1 MKKIQTIMQFM
12 RFIKLN
18 GLNRHAGLMVLLF
31 TLHSSLFTSNV
42 YAQEGRIVIG
52 GYVYGGGNQGNV
64 DGNTTVV
71 VKAGDIQKVF
81 GGARMADVGGR
92 TFVNIY
98 GEKATGDIFIFEVYG
113 GNDIAGTIGASGEET
128 TVPLRTYYTAEEAAA
143 YNTANSLTESDP
155 GFKNA
160 GDVKDDC
167 GLTEVL
173 TGSETKETHP
183 LKNAIDNSWKTF
195 VRSSRSAK
203 NDGTEKNAIFIG
215 KMFGGGNG
223 DFDYEQSE
231 PDGEG
236 NVTHRIYNRGDRSAY
251 IAQKI
256 TPEGEVGFQLPEVSK
271 TYLEIM
277 GGNIAHLYGGG
288 NNATITENTTIS
300 INNQSDDAETQAEAY
315 ARDTEGT
322 PYKMTP
328 QDVIAYLLGKVNLST
343 FQGNYSDWHFNF
355 ARVFGGNNKA
365 DMAIQPTW
373 NLQAGKI
380 RDLYSGG
387 NQGRMTY
394 ENGLFL
400 NIKPEETNPKPLV
413 IGNVYGGCRMAD
425 VRPLKPD
432 GTDADYV
439 DNITGYYF
447 PRNLAARTLV
457 QGGDIGNVYGG
468 NDIRGKVYFGN
479 AVGVTTSI
487 RGDIY
492 GGGNGAYAY
501 TDNPFFKDDPVYGDF
516 YYSLEGYNS
525 SVDAL
530 NGTRPDAEQVSI
542 MVRGTE
548 EKPTVIGGSIYCG
561 GNCATLE
568 TEPSHVGFKDYPMV
582 ELKIGSHVVADNVFL
597 GNNGTGMV
605 KEDVLKLY
613 HNDIEIEG
621 GEDQYFSTMDL
632 TDAGTFNTY
641 MEGAA
646 MDIIPK
652 LVFEDATKGDR
663 TTYEPYTSHIG
674 SFFCG
679 GNVGSMTYEGKN
691 SMMFDAPIV
700 VYNKVVGGCN
710 NASVK
715 ESAYNAFYDGGILG
729 TKAEQAEDGFKDE
742 SGKIKDRLEITLN
755 GVRIE
760 PKRLNSTY
768 TKVTPGTTLTAGKTY
783 YATDLSSSAFV
794 ADGTEVAGDA
804 TNTYYELTTIGKNLV
819 WNTVKWDNNEDDY
832 VKFTPTGTVDK
843 DARLLEGNIFGGCY
857 KSGHVN
863 GNVAININQDII
875 KKNDI
880 FQTGSGN
887 SNVDFHSQRD
897 DVETIAMTVFGAGYG
912 EQSEIWGSTTVNLNK
927 GYAFQVFG
935 GGERGVVGKGTIKSR
950 IVKDNAG
957 NDVEEFYRD
966 YKFDPAYSATINLQG
981 SKTIYSSEGTD
992 PDIPESEYLYAGGK
1006 EGNICGNTYVNLG
1019 NGRIYDAFGGCSAAD
1034 VLGHTEVYIGRQP
1047 NGTGGY
1053 KDGFPWIRDVV
1064 YGGNDFSGT
1073 IWGKYE
1079 EGYDF
1084 TGRLRSNDLLTKIHN
1099 PSSKPIPDVLQSS
1112 SYIEYYQGR
1121 VDTIFGG
1128 GYGYYNYTDVETY
1141 GEGNSAPY
1149 QESAFVNIRPN
1160 TNENNHVT
1168 CIFGGGTGFPGDRN
1182 GDKSQDRS
1190 YMLIDIPES
1199 AKELKTTEVF
1209 GAGSFNGIGMH
1220 VEKEVASTAATADQ
1234 ATAVID
1240 LINGSI
1246 ANAYG
1251 GSYHEGVTRRTM
1263 INVPAASTINIGN
1276 IFGGAYGTEILPP
1289 CDVYESYVNYRN
1301 TSENAR
1307 VTGAIYGGNNNER
1320 RTLYAHVNIS
1330 SPVWSDKSKGYLAKV
1345 YGAGYNIDT
1354 WSEYTEVNLE
1364 SGAKVYEV
1372 YGGGNMGHVLNAE
1385 SVQKYMERYKDGPS
1399 PQISTQDPFWKA
1411 LNDANTLWET
1421 DGEGNQVLNSDYAD
1435 RWAADWEDAWTL
1447 GDYYTPNAAYD
1458 NYIENV
1464 STNLNNPQPGLIRT
1478 AEMDDRDYS
1487 GYTEEEKAKRY
1498 RKYNANVII
1507 NEGATVVNYAYG
1519 GGYGDSNVSL
1529 SGDVYGNTYIAL
1541 LGGTVTKDIYAAG
1554 TAGAVNDV
1562 FGVGPYNAT
1571 TNPTGFT
1578 ASTNAYIYGGTCRNV
1593 YGGGWLGNVGHHD
1606 GALSA
1611 TTEGDIPGETHVVI
1625 GAEDGSSFT
1634 NGIPTVQR
1642 NAYGGGEGGA
1652 VFGTAH
1658 LKMYNGY
1665 VGYQYNESGSDDP
1678 KTKGID
1684 EHYEEKT
1691 EDNTQPMP
1699 NTLLTDAGC
1708 LFGGG
1713 YIDNSSVDK
1722 TEITI
1727 YGGHVR
1733 GSAFGGGEVAAI
1745 GRGSISQSTVDGK
1758 TTYTLDGIY
1767 RPGKT
1772 HIEMF
1777 GGQVHRNVYGGGRGV
1792 DNLGKHGSLNCDGYV
1807 FGQTEV
1813 HIHGGEIG
1821 TVSGLAD
1828 GNGNVFGGGDE
1839 GFVYSAYEKADGTFG
1854 RGKKDGVR
1862 YDPLYQG
1869 YYYQYENG
1877 DYVTVQVENGT
1888 ERQFTED
1895 CKVLV
1900 EPHMKVK
1907 SPVTIAGH
1915 DYVAGQYVPID
1926 TLNTLG
1932 NKEASA
1938 DKWSCLDET
1947 GIIIHNAVFAG
1958 GNMPSGST
1966 TTSANTT
1973 TVFGNATASINDI
1986 FHRDMITLGTRHTG
2000 GLYGDGNLTLVDG
2013 YRELNITN
2021 YGTDYYSIAKEIG
2034 IDAYHAL
2041 PDREADYYE
2050 LKYTCNKDCQDK
2062 EDTRYKAEVKDEG
2075 GNVISKASTITADE
2089 MQTLF
2094 VTTDKDGN
2102 KVSVM
2107 DGTTPILKYDTEKG
2121 EWVPNTDIAKPYW
2134 VESGVL
2140 PVYAGRLMNS
2150 IQRADFCGVFGSRMV
2165 MQGAQDRVPEE
2176 ADYTNYTINRVRE
2189 VSLNK
2194 KTEGGTDHG
2203 NYFGIYN
2210 IVNYLGALTSDV
2222 DFGDDTN
2229 RPDARTTDATDVT
2242 KYQCDANNQAYGT
2255 ASFYDWKK
2263 QFPTDRKRNN
2273 GNSHNKVALASGV
2286 YLELTTEESTGTG
2299 LNEKVWGPITGVVEL
2314 DLINVSTGI
2323 GGGFVYAKNEHG
2335 KRTPSGHKNTTLT
2348 KLNENAVTK
2357 WDFNYETTEDDDHQ
2371 MAFETSGNFVHST
2384 QTIIDDCYNVSNRY
2398 MGANKVPAH
2407 YWYIKGSVYVY
2418 DQYISAYTGVPNAYS
2433 EAVNIPL
2440 NIAAASHGKMK
2451 LLNVMPNRY
2460 AYYASAGIEMGDGK
2474 RIIINDKSYYKN
2486 DPISYWD
2493 WYLLSPAE
2501 KELFVPETYVTT
2513 AECTTKVGTG
2523 KFPAGT
2529 YPAGTVLLPDEYTA
2543 LRTAHNAGTENKV
2556 SVYHTG
2562 RQEDV
2567 DFDYIFRSSNNLSHN
2582 RGYILTYEVTNPSIW
2597 DNWYTPKSDNYTA
2610 KKNLQEYEAMN
2621 AATKANYEDGP
2632 TYRLDPTKLGSANGI
2647 LLGQR
2652 DYKMGNLISE
2662 SVYDTYKAIL
2672 DDEALRSS
2680 IPNYG
2685 LHEGDA
2691 GYDEDKKQA
2700 TFEKA
2705 YIVTSKIT
2713 VTEDDSE
2720 RHYNPG
2726 TTVSKTFA
2734 TAHSGSVDE
2743 AYICLNSVQLS
2754 KDEVIYKDSKMTKSE
2769 AQGYVTTV
2777 NTSMNTLY
2785 SGANAMT
2792 IEEIKALEPAGTFT
2806 SEKKKELVQLAN
2818 LREELNANLVPA
2830 YYCLSDG
2837 KYGGNYYKKN
2847 MNYRG
2852 MEAWSSMTASD
2863 RGNFLFN
2870 YDAFDLLIDS
2880 TYTTTNT
2887 GAYSEGHKFQYD
2899 GPGYTTEDQIK
2910 ADGTGNKAGYSIT
2923 QSVDYTATYNGKD
2936 DDPKEETEGDNKDKK
2951 YMTVPTAI
2959 VSGGKVYA
2967 GDELTREQYEA
2978 LPNEQRHYAPVAAP
2992 TAGTYYVVKTD
3003 FQIGST
3009 PYTVGETISSETYN
3023 GLPTTEKG
3031 YVTQLVIDDSHKDKT
3046 YYYCRESYSGTVT
3059 PISSSEIT
3067 GAGGGVSEGKV
3078 QIGTLITSGQYSVLP
3093 NQQMNFTIHGVSPT
3107 ETSTLYVS
3115 RESDIFDLSKE
3126 KIITVVYQYDY
3137 DEIDGSGNVTPI
3149 SERHVVNIHLTFK
3162 SGVPTV
3168 DKITKPDI
3176 ILPGDYTSLREPVV
3190 TPGAYEITGGGWE
3203 LFETQRDA
3211 ESHTNGVDY
3220 TPAFDPLYWYQDG
3233 YYVAYYAKSY
3243 LGRTYSNSVPVSVA
3257 NYHDLAE
3264 VMSDANKEH
3273 HMYIDNKNVKRE
3285 PKIYINDY
3293 SGIGKNGLDIF
3304 KNLYDL
3310 SLVTGESSALTD
3322 GYTVTDGKITEATGS
3337 ANTALV
3343 GHALL
3348 STQTRAERNLEFFLR
3363 TDINHTGTWT
3373 PIGADGIC
3381 DDPATNEVDEG
3392 AAGKCFDGT
3401 LHGDG
3406 HTISGL
3412 DNSLFNYLCG
3422 EVYNLG
3428 VRGSFTSA
3436 GIAEH
3441 GGGYVESCW
3450 VNTTGTP
3457 DGSVRA
3463 VFGSPE
3469 ATDGYRQIV
3478 NSYCQED
3485 KNYLTTDAD
3494 NHGLAKAMPEKAFYN
3509 GELAYDLNNFYLYK
3523 RFCDKAD
3530 DSEFSAGSVPYNF
3543 WLPNNA
3549 ELQEGRYAKNEDLC
3563 SSGYNNIQYVED
3575 RFEDGDFRYAAGS
3588 IPTSEDIR
3596 YFKDTEDNNK
3606 EYWFPIWPNDY
3617 LFFGQALNYDH
3628 VVGLSHQD
3636 VPTAIRRS
3644 GGWIDDSESG
3654 NRVYRAPAYF
3664 RSKTMSVAHFNSNA
3678 VFAQSKKNDAA
3689 TIAYKDMTA
3698 IDFTGSNGDV
3708 AGGYDK
3714 GLVSSKFYPPLLD
3727 DEGLTGFRNIDLTRN
3742 LLVYTPETGTTATT
3756 VSNYLTEYAVEESTE
3771 GYRSIDRQETI
3782 GVHGHWIQQSEGG
3795 FLATR
3800 DQLLV
3805 DLNDFNAPMAY
3816 DFTNDKRMWY
3826 QRTPEDEEF
3835 VDRNKGWQG
3844 ISLPFTAELV
3854 TTNEKGE
3861 ITHFYDGSETSKN
3874 ETGSKIGHEYWL
3886 RQYRDISGVD
3896 VSEQRMA
3903 RFTYPTKSDGAV
3915 MQKTT
3920 DYSAAVTNTFLW
3932 DYYYNATSGH
3942 NHKDYNKDTYQEYY
3956 KEARQY
3962 ADYPMLKATT
3972 PYLIGFPGKT
3982 YFEFD
3987 LSGTFSATT
3996 TASPNPAK
4004 LGKQTISFVS
4014 PKNISIGVSDDDI
4027 AEATTASTKNGYA
4040 FVPSFMSQSVA
4051 AGENTYTLKGDG
4063 SSYDK
4068 VPAAPGDATTVQPFR
4083 PYFAAIASP
4092 TKEYKY
4098 ETRSIV
4104 FSNDN
4109 IGELHPDEDISD
4121 ELDKGNLEIYAKGK
4135 KIYTISHLKE
4145 NINIVIVNASGAT
4158 LTAYTLEPGMKVAT
4172 PVNTPGAYIV
4182 NKKKLIVK

>member
-1 MKKIQTIMQFM
+1 MTGIKTIIGKM
-12 RFIKLN
+12 RLI
-18 GLNRHAGLMVLLF
+18 GLMSPISPMRPIVKVVLLF
-31 TLHSSLFTSNV
+31 LMFNV
-42 YAQEGRIVIG
+42 QCSIFNEVHAQIKIG
-52 GYVYGGGNQGNV
+52 GNVYGGGNQGNV
-64 DGNTTVV
+64 DGSTKVTIKSGNIGVTSNPTEV
-71 VKAGDIQKVF
+71 GQGGKVF
-81 GGARMADVGGR
+81 GGARMANVGGN
-92 TFVNIY
+92 TFVHID
-98 GEKATGDIFIFEVYG
+98 GENATGYIVINYVYG
-113 GNDIAGTIGASGEET
+113 GNDIAGTIGTAAAVGEDLPTKTVTTIDPDTSEET
-128 TVPLRTYYTAEEAAA
+128 TSEVPLLTEAATN
-143 YNTANSLTESDP
+143 Y
-155 GFKNA
+155 
-160 GDVKDDC
+160 
-167 GLTEVL
+167 
-173 TGSETKETHP
+173 
-183 LKNAIDNSWKTF
+183 IDNTWNSY
-195 VRSSRSAK
+195 VRISNPTSTRTVK
-203 NDGTEKNAIFIG
+203 KLNNDGTWQDETSSKTNEIYIG
-215 KMFGGGNG
+215 QLFAGGNG
-223 DFDYEQSE
+223 DYYYTEVNGNHNIYFTEEDYLAGKD
-231 PDGEG
+231 P
-236 NVTHRIYNRGDRSAY
+236 
-251 IAQKI
+251 IASNTTGFIQ
-256 TPEGEVGFQLPEVSK
+256 PELDK
-271 TYLEIM
+271 AYLEVL
-277 GGNIAHLYGGG
+277 GGSIVYAYGGG
-288 NNATITENTTIS
+288 NNVTVREKTVIHIDNPSQVVNHIEVENGGIWENLLTRDRFEYGMGLNLRYNKPS
-300 INNQSDDAETQAEAY
+300 SDE
-315 ARDTEGT
+315 
-322 PYKMTP
+322 
-328 QDVIAYLLGKVNLST
+328 
-343 FQGNYSDWHFNF
+343 FQIG
-355 ARVFGGNNKA
+355 RLFGGNNKA

-373 NLQAGKI
+373 NLQGGKI

-387 NQGRMTY
+387 NQGRMTN

-400 NIKPEETNPKPLV
+400 NIKPEETNPIPLV
-413 IGNVYGGCRMAD
+413 IDNVYGGCRMAD
-425 VRPLKPD
+425 VRPLKSD
-432 GTDADYV
+432 GTDADAI

-457 QGGDIGNVYGG
+457 QGGDINNVYGG

-492 GGGNGAYAY
+492 GGGNGSYAY
-501 TDNPFFKDDPVYGDF
+501 TDNYLLKNDYTYGDL
-516 YYSLEGYNS
+516 YYSSEDYAS
-525 SVDAL
+525 SVEAL

-542 MVRGTE
+542 MVRGTK
-548 EKPTVIGGSIYCG
+548 EKPTIIGGSIYCG

-568 TEPSHVGFKDYPMV
+568 TESSHIGLKDYPLV
-582 ELKIGSHVVADNVFL
+582 ELKIGSHVIADNVFL
-597 GNNGTGMV
+597 GNNGSAMV
-605 KEDVLKLY
+605 KDDILKLY
-613 HNDIEIEG
+613 KSNIETESG
-621 GEDQYFSTMDL
+621 DTYQFNSMDL
-632 TDAGTFNTY
+632 TDSETFKTY

-646 MDIIPK
+646 MDIIPR

-663 TTYEPYTSHIG
+663 TTYDPYTSYIG

-691 SMMFDAPIV
+691 SMMFDTPIV

-710 NASVK
+710 NAAVK
-715 ESAYNAFYDGGILG
+715 ESDYNAFYDGGILG
-729 TKAEQAEDGFKDE
+729 SKAEQAEDGYKDG
-742 SGKIKDRLEITLN
+742 SGNIKDRLEMTLN
-755 GVRIE
+755 GLRIE

-768 TKVTPGTTLTAGKTY
+768 TKLTPGTTLTAGKTY
-783 YATDLSSSAFV
+783 YTTDLRSSAFV

-804 TNTYYELTTIGKNLV
+804 TDTYYELTTIGQQLE
-819 WNTVKWDNNEDDY
+819 WNTAKWDNDEDDFMR
-832 VKFTPTGTVDK
+832 FTSASTIDEEV
-843 DARLLEGNIFGGCY
+843 RLLDGNIFGGCFE
-857 KSGHVN
+857 SGHVN
-863 GNVAININQDII
+863 GNVVINVNQDVI
-875 KKNDI
+875 KKDVV
-880 FQTGSGN
+880 FQEGAGK
-887 SNVDFHSQRD
+887 SNVDFLSQRD
-897 DVETIAMTVFGAGYG
+897 DVVTIAMSVFGGGYG
-912 EQSEIWGSTTVNLNK
+912 EHSEIWGSTTMNLNK
-927 GYAFQVFG
+927 GYVFQVFG
-935 GGERGVVGKGTIKSR
+935 GGERGVIGKGTTKSR
-950 IVKDNAG
+950 IVKDDED
-957 NDVEEFYRD
+957 NDVQEYYQE
-966 YKFDPAYSATINLQG
+966 YKFDPAYSTTINLQG
-981 SKTIYSSEGTD
+981 TKTIYSSDGTD
-992 PDIPESEYLYAGGK
+992 PDIPESEYLYAGGN
-1006 EGNICGNTYVNLG
+1006 EATVCGNTYVNLG

-1034 VLGHTEVYIGRQP
+1034 VLGHTEIYIGRQP
-1047 NGTGGY
+1047 DGSGGY
-1053 KDGFPWIRDVV
+1053 KDGFPWVRDVV

-1073 IWGKYE
+1073 IKGEYE
-1079 EGYDF
+1079 DGYNF
-1084 TGRLRSNDLLTKIHN
+1084 INRLRSNDLLTSIHN
-1099 PSSKPIPDVLQSS
+1099 PGGKSVPDVLQSS
-1112 SYIEYYQGR
+1112 TYIEYYQGR

-1128 GYGYYNYTDVETY
+1128 GYGFYDYADTETY

-1149 QESAFVNIRPN
+1149 QESSFINIRPN
-1160 TNENNHVT
+1160 TNENNYIT
-1168 CIFGGGTGFPGDRN
+1168 CIFGGGAGFPGDHK

-1190 YMLIDIPES
+1190 YVLIDIPES

-1209 GAGSFNGIGMH
+1209 GSGSFNGMGMN
-1220 VEKEVASTAATADQ
+1220 VDKDIASTAETADQ
-1234 ATAVID
+1234 ATAIID
-1240 LINGSI
+1240 LVNGTI

-1289 CDVYESYVNYRN
+1289 CDVFESHVNYRN
-1301 TSENAR
+1301 TSEYAR

-1330 SPVWSDKSKGYLAKV
+1330 SPVWSNKDKGYLAKV

-1364 SGAKVYEV
+1364 SGAKVYEA

-1385 SVQKYMERYKDGPS
+1385 SVQQYMQLYKDSPS

-1411 LNDANTLWET
+1411 LNDAGTLWVT
-1421 DGEGNQVLNSDYAD
+1421 DGEGKKTLNSEYAD

-1447 GDYYTPNAAYD
+1447 GDYYTPNAGYT
-1458 NYIENV
+1458 NYIDNTG
-1464 STNLNNPQPGLIRT
+1464 TNLCNTQPGLVRT

-1498 RKYNANVII
+1498 QKYNANVII

-1554 TAGAVNDV
+1554 TAGAVNDL
-1562 FGVGPYNAT
+1562 FGVGAYNAS

-1578 ASTNAYIYGGTCRNV
+1578 ATANAYIYGGSCRNV
-1593 YGGGWLGNVGHHD
+1593 YGGGWLGNVGHHT

-1625 GAEDGSSFT
+1625 GDKNGTSFT

-1658 LKMYNGY
+1658 LKMYKGY
-1665 VGYQYNESGSDDP
+1665 VGYQYNDDP
-1678 KTKGID
+1678 DIMDIAKR
-1684 EHYEEKT
+1684 YEEKI
-1691 EDNTQPMP
+1691 EDNTQPTP
-1699 NTLLTDAGC
+1699 NSLLIDAGC

-1722 TEITI
+1722 TEVSI
-1727 YGGHVR
+1727 YGGHIR

-1745 GRGSISQSTVDGK
+1745 GRGSMSKTTVDGK
-1758 TTYTLDGIY
+1758 TTYTLEGIY

-1772 HIEMF
+1772 NIEMF

-1839 GFVYSAYEKADGTFG
+1839 GIVYSAYEKADGTFG
-1854 RGKKDGVR
+1854 MGKKAGVR
-1862 YDPLYQG
+1862 YDSLYQG
-1869 YYYQYENG
+1869 YYYKYENG
-1877 DYVTVQVENGT
+1877 DTVTIDVPIYYKEGDEIPEGKKVGDIKSYES

-1900 EPHMKVK
+1900 EPHMMVK
-1907 SPVTIAGH
+1907 EPVTIAGH

-1932 NKEASA
+1932 NKESSA
-1938 DKWSCLDET
+1938 DKWRCLDDT

-1958 GNMPSGST
+1958 GNMPSGSL
-1966 TTSANTT
+1966 TTSASTT

-2034 IDAYHAL
+2034 IDTYHAL
-2041 PDREADYYE
+2041 PKREADYYE

-2062 EDTRYKAEVKDEG
+2062 EDTRYKAEVKDG
-2075 GNVISKASTITADE
+2075 NDNVISKASTITADE

-2121 EWVPNTDIAKPYW
+2121 EWIPNPDLTGDDRYW
-2134 VESGVL
+2134 IESGVL

-2165 MQGAQDRVPEE
+2165 MQGALDRVPEE

-2194 KTEGGTDHG
+2194 KTVGGTDHG

-2229 RPDARTTDATDVT
+2229 RPYARTTDNTSDNT
-2242 KYQCDANNQAYGT
+2242 KYKCNANNQAYGT

-2263 QFPTDRKRNN
+2263 EFHNDRKRNN

-2335 KRTPSGHKNTTLT
+2335 VRSKTDHLNTTLT
-2348 KLNENAVTK
+2348 KLNEDAVTK
-2357 WDFNYETTEDDDHQ
+2357 WDFTYSTTEDAANQ
-2371 MAFETSGNFVHST
+2371 MEWETSGNFVHST

-2460 AYYASAGIEMGDGK
+2460 AYYASSGIEIGDGK

-2513 AECTTKVGTG
+2513 TECTTTVGTG

-2543 LRTAHNAGTENKV
+2543 LRAAHNIGTENEV
-2556 SVYHTG
+2556 PVYHTG
-2562 RQEDV
+2562 KQEDV
-2567 DFDYIFRSSNNLSHN
+2567 DFDFIFRSSNNLSHN
-2582 RGYILTYEVTNPSIW
+2582 KGYMLTYEVTNPSIW
-2597 DNWYTPKSDNYTA
+2597 DNWYTPKSGNYTA
-2610 KKNLQEYEAMN
+2610 KKTLHEYEAMN
-2621 AATKANYEDGP
+2621 AATKATYEDGP
-2632 TYRLDPTKLGSANGI
+2632 TYRLDQTKLGDLNGI

-2662 SVYDTYKAIL
+2662 DTYFTYQDAKKKL
-2672 DDEALRSS
+2672 SS
-2680 IPNYG
+2680 DTS
-2685 LHEGDA
+2685 LSDSAH
-2691 GYDEDKKQA
+2691 
-2700 TFEKA
+2700 FEKA

-2713 VTEDDSE
+2713 VTEGDSE

-2734 TAHSGSVDE
+2734 DSHSGSVAE

-2754 KDEVIYKDSKMTKSE
+2754 KEEVIYKDSKMTKSE
-2769 AQGYVTTV
+2769 ADGYVAAV
-2777 NTSMNTLY
+2777 NTDMNTLY

-2792 IEEIKALEPAGTFT
+2792 IEEIKALEPDGAFT

-2818 LREELNANLVPA
+2818 LREELKANLVPA
-2830 YYCLSDG
+2830 FYCTSDG
-2837 KYGGNYYKKN
+2837 KYGGNYYQKD

-2863 RGNFLFN
+2863 REKFIFN

-2880 TYTTTNT
+2880 TFTTANT
-2887 GAYSEGHKFQYD
+2887 GAYSEGHKYQYD
-2899 GPGYTTEDQIK
+2899 GPNYTSEEQIK
-2910 ADGTGNKAGYSIT
+2910 AAGTGNKAGYSIT
-2923 QSVDYTATYNGKD
+2923 QSVDYTASYNSASDLDLGSGNTITVNRGGTPTSTYIIKKD
-2936 DDPKEETEGDNKDKK
+2936 DELSRDVYEGLK
-2951 YMTVPTAI
+2951 
-2959 VSGGKVYA
+2959 
-2967 GDELTREQYEA
+2967 
-2978 LPNEQRHYAPVAAP
+2978 NEQRHYAPVAVT
-2992 TAGTYYVVKTD
+2992 TADTVYVVKTD

-3009 PYTVGETISSETYN
+3009 PYTVGETISEETYR

-3031 YVTQLVIDDSHKDKT
+3031 YITRLGFDEGEKNQT

-3059 PISSSEIT
+3059 HIPSSEIY
-3067 GAGGGVSEGKV
+3067 GAGSGVVEGKV
-3078 QIGTLITSGQYSVLP
+3078 QIGTLISNSQYSALP
-3093 NQQMNFTIHGVSPT
+3093 NQQKDFTIHGVSPT

-3168 DKITKPDI
+3168 DKITQPDI

-3264 VMSDANKEH
+3264 VMSDGNKEH

-3304 KNLYDL
+3304 KNLYNL
-3310 SLVTGESSALTD
+3310 SLLTKTSE
-3322 GYTVTDGKITEATGS
+3322 GVTDGKVTTIGP
-3337 ANTALV
+3337 LKD
-3343 GHALL
+3343 HALL
-3348 STQTRAERNLEFFLR
+3348 DNHVKAGDKLQFFLR
-3363 TDINHTGTWT
+3363 TDISHDDNPAVANEWT
-3373 PIGADGIC
+3373 PIASGE
-3381 DDPATNEVDEG
+3381 NEP
-3392 AAGKCFDGT
+3392 CFEGT

-3406 HTISGL
+3406 YTISGL
-3412 DNSLFNYLCG
+3412 DNSLFGKLCG
-3422 EVYNLG
+3422 SVYNLG
-3428 VRGSFTSA
+3428 VTGSFTSA
-3436 GIAEH
+3436 GVADT
-3441 GGGYVESCW
+3441 GKGYVESCW
-3450 VNTTGTP
+3450 VKTTGTP

-3463 VFGSPE
+3463 VFGNPT
-3469 ATDGYRQIV
+3469 ADANYKQIV
-3478 NSYCQED
+3478 NSYCLKD
-3485 KNYLTTDAD
+3485 KNYLTTDVG
-3494 NHGLAKAMPEKAFYN
+3494 NHGLAKAMPDTAFYN

-3523 RFCDKAD
+3523 RFCDKAG
-3530 DSEFSAGSVPYNF
+3530 DSEFSASEPVRYNF
-3543 WLPNNA
+3543 WLPNNN

-3563 SSGYNNIQYVED
+3563 SSGYNGIQYVED

-3588 IPTSEDIR
+3588 IPASEDIR

-3628 VVGLSHQD
+3628 VVGLSHQN

-3678 VFAQSKKNDAA
+3678 VFAKSKKNDAA
-3689 TIAYKDMTA
+3689 TIAYKNMTA

-3714 GLVSSKFYPPLLD
+3714 GLISGKFYPPLLD
-3727 DEGLTGFRNIDLTRN
+3727 DDGLTSFRNIDLTKN
-3742 LLVYTPETGTTATT
+3742 LLVYTPKNGTTTST
-3756 VSNYLTEYAVEESTE
+3756 VSAYLIEPVLEESTE

-3782 GVHGHWIQQSEGG
+3782 GVHGHWLQQIEGA
-3795 FLATR
+3795 FWAN
-3800 DQLLV
+3800 DNQLLV
-3805 DLNDFNAPMAY
+3805 DLNDFNAPIAY
-3816 DFTNDKRMWY
+3816 DFTNNKCMWY

-3874 ETGSKIGHEYWL
+3874 ETDSKIGHEYWL
-3886 RQYRDISGVD
+3886 RQYRDISGVSGED
-3896 VSEQRMA
+3896 AIRTA
-3903 RFTYPTKSDGAV
+3903 RFTYPTKNDGAI

-3920 DYSAAVTNTFLW
+3920 DNNAAVTNTFLW
-3932 DYYYNATSGH
+3932 NHYYYGTSGH
-3942 NHKDYNKDTYQEYY
+3942 QQKDYNKDTYQEYY
-3956 KEARQY
+3956 SKVREYR
-3962 ADYPMLKATT
+3962 DYPMLKATT

-3987 LSGTFSATT
+3987 LSGTFNATT
-3996 TASPNPAK
+3996 TASPNPIK
-4004 LGKQTISFVS
+4004 LGKQTITFVS
-4014 PKNISIGVSDDDI
+4014 QKNISIGVSDDDI
-4027 AEATTASTKNGYA
+4027 AEATAASTKNGYA
-4040 FVPSFMSQSVA
+4040 FVPSFMSQSIA
-4051 AGENTYTLKGDG
+4051 AGKNTYTLKGDG

-4068 VPAAPGDATTVQPFR
+4068 VPAAPGAATTVQPFR
-4083 PYFAAIASP
+4083 PYFAAVVSP
-4092 TKEYKY
+4092 TKEYKF
-4098 ETRSIV
+4098 ETRAIH
-4104 FSNDN
+4104 FSNEG
-4109 IGELHPDEDISD
+4109 IGDLHPDDDMDD
-4121 ELDKGNLEIYAKGK
+4121 EIEMGNLEIYAKGR

-4145 NINIVIVNASGAT
+4145 NINIVIVNANGAT
-4158 LTAYTLEPGMKVAT
+4158 LTTYTLEPGKKVVT
-4172 PVNTPGAYIV
+4172 PITNPGAYIV
-4182 NKKKLIVK
+4182 NKTKLFIK

>member
-1 MKKIQTIMQFM
+1 MRRIKNIIGKMQLS
-12 RFIKLN
+12 KLSR
-18 GLNRHAGLMVLLF
+18 LSRLMHLCLLF
-31 TLHSSLFTSNV
+31 FLFNV
-42 YAQEGRIVIG
+42 QCSMFNVFAQDTQIIIG
-52 GYVYGGGNQGNV
+52 GNVYGGGNQGDV
-64 DGNTTVV
+64 DGNATVV
-71 VKAGDIQKVF
+71 VKGGDIQKVF
-81 GGARMADVGGR
+81 GGARMANVGGR

-98 GEKATGDIFIFEVYG
+98 GEKATSDIFIVEIYG
-113 GNDIAGTIGASGEET
+113 GNDIAGTIGQSGEET
-128 TVPLRTYYTAEEAAA
+128 TVPLRYYTADEATA
-143 YNTANSLTESDP
+143 YNTAHSLNEGDTGYKS
-155 GFKNA
+155 A
-160 GDVKDDC
+160 GDVKYDF
-167 GLTEVL
+167 GLTDVL
-173 TGSETKETHP
+173 TGAETKETNP
-183 LKNAIDNSWKTF
+183 EKNAIDNTWKTF
-195 VRSSRSAK
+195 VRTSRSK
-203 NDGTEKNAIFIG
+203 KDDGSEKSAIIIG

-223 DFDYEQSE
+223 DYDYEHDTESGEYSIYMRNHE
-231 PDGEG
+231 PSD
-236 NVTHRIYNRGDRSAY
+236 AP
-251 IAQKI
+251 IA
-256 TPEGEVGFQLPEVSK
+256 TNTTGFNLPEVPK
-271 TYLEIM
+271 TYLEIK
-277 GGNIAHLYGGG
+277 GGAIAHLYGGG

-300 INNQSDDAETQAEAY
+300 INNESDDIEKQALFYANLMKQENPTAEEIPLANYVQQVLT
-315 ARDTEGT
+315 
-322 PYKMTP
+322 
-328 QDVIAYLLGKVNLST
+328 YLLSKVNLST
-343 FQGNYSDWHFNF
+343 FQNNYSSWKFNF

-365 DMAIQPTW
+365 DMAIQPVW
-373 NLQAGKI
+373 NLQGGMI

-387 NQGRMTY
+387 NQGRMTC

-400 NIKPEETNPKPLV
+400 DINPKEGNPKPLV
-413 IGNVYGGCRMAD
+413 IENVYGGCRMAD

-432 GTDADYV
+432 GTDAEYV

-447 PRNLAARTLV
+447 PRNLAARTMV
-457 QGGDIGNVYGG
+457 RGGDINNVYGG

-501 TDNPFFKDDPVYGDF
+501 TDNQYFKDDPDYGDF
-516 YYSLEGYNS
+516 CYSSEGYAS

-548 EKPTVIGGSIYCG
+548 DKPTIIGGSIYCG

-568 TEPSHVGFKDYPMV
+568 TEDAHATLKDYPLV
-582 ELKIGSHVVADNVFL
+582 ELKIGSHVIADNVFL

-605 KEDVLKLY
+605 KEDVLKMY
-613 HNDIEIEG
+613 QSNVSIEG
-621 GEDQYFSTMDL
+621 GDAQKFSTMDL
-632 TDAGTFNTY
+632 TDSETFKTY

-646 MDIIPK
+646 MDIIPR

-663 TTYEPYTSHIG
+663 TTYDPYTSYIG

-679 GNVGSMTYEGKN
+679 GNIGSMTYTGKN

-710 NASVK
+710 NAAVK
-715 ESAYNAFYDGGILG
+715 ESSYNAFYDGGILG
-729 TKAEQAEDGFKDE
+729 SKAEQEENGYKDG
-742 SGKIKDRLEITLN
+742 SGNIKDRLEMTLN
-755 GVRIE
+755 GLRIE

-768 TKVTPGTTLTAGKTY
+768 TKVAAGTTLTRGKTY
-783 YATDLSSSAFV
+783 YTTDLRSSAFM

-804 TNTYYELTTIGKNLV
+804 IDTYYELTTIGKSLE
-819 WNTVKWDNNEDDY
+819 WNTAKWNDAEEDFM
-832 VKFTPTGTVDK
+832 KFTTGSTVDE
-843 DARLLEGNIFGGCY
+843 DARLLDGNIFGGCY
-857 KSGHVN
+857 NSGHVN
-863 GNVAININQDII
+863 GNIVINVNQDVI
-875 KKNDI
+875 KKADI
-880 FQTGSGN
+880 FQEGTN
-887 SNVDFHSQRD
+887 KSNVDFLSQRD
-897 DVETIAMTVFGAGYG
+897 DVMTLAMGIFGGGYG
-912 EQSEIWGSTTVNLNK
+912 KQTEIWGSTTVNLNK
-927 GYAFQVFG
+927 GYCFQVFG
-935 GGERGVVGKGTIKSR
+935 GGEQGVIGKGTTKSR
-950 IVKDNAG
+950 TVKDEND
-957 NDVEEFYRD
+957 NDVQEFYQE
-966 YKFDPAYSATINLQG
+966 YAFNPAYSATINLQG
-981 SKTIYSSEGTD
+981 TKTIYSSEGTD
-992 PDIPESEYLYAGGK
+992 PDIPESEYLYAGGN
-1006 EGNICGNTYVNLG
+1006 EGDICGNTYVNLG

-1053 KDGFPWIRDVV
+1053 KDGFPWVRDVV

-1073 IWGKYE
+1073 IWGEYE
-1079 EGYDF
+1079 DGYNF
-1084 TGRLRSNDLLTKIHN
+1084 TNRLRSSDLLTSIHN
-1099 PSSKPIPDVLQSS
+1099 PESKSVPDVLQSS
-1112 SYIEYYQGR
+1112 AYIEYYQGR

-1128 GYGYYNYTDVETY
+1128 GYGYYDYSDTETY
-1141 GEGNSAPY
+1141 GEGNTVPY
-1149 QESAFVNIRPN
+1149 QASSFVNIRPN
-1160 TNENNHVT
+1160 TNENNYIT
-1168 CIFGGGTGFPGDRN
+1168 CVFGGGTGFPGNRE
-1182 GDKSQDRS
+1182 GDKSVDRS
-1190 YMLIDIPES
+1190 YVLIDIPES
-1199 AKELKTTEVF
+1199 AKKLKTTEVF
-1209 GAGSFNGIGMH
+1209 GAGSFNGLGMGIDRD
-1220 VEKEVASTAATADQ
+1220 VASVAATADQ
-1234 ATAVID
+1234 ASAIID
-1240 LINGSI
+1240 LVNGSV

-1251 GSYHEGVTRRTM
+1251 GSYHEGITRRTM

-1289 CDVYESYVNYRN
+1289 CDVYESHVNYSN

-1320 RTLYAHVNIS
+1320 RTLYTQVDIS

-1354 WSEYTEVNLE
+1354 WAEYTEVNLLA
-1364 SGAKVYEV
+1364 GAKVYEA

-1385 SVQKYMERYKDGPS
+1385 SVQKYMQLYKNCPS
-1399 PQISTQDPFWKA
+1399 PQISTQDPYWKD
-1411 LNDANTLWET
+1411 LLDKNKLWYI
-1421 DGEGNQVLNSDYAD
+1421 DGDGNQVLYSENEA
-1435 RWAADWEDAWTL
+1435 RWASDWKKAWTL
-1447 GDYYTPNAAYD
+1447 GDYYTPNDDYTNYVD
-1458 NYIENV
+1458 NEG
-1464 STNLNNPQPGLIRT
+1464 TNLCNTQPGLIRT
-1478 AEMDDRDYS
+1478 AEMDDRDYT

-1498 RKYNANVII
+1498 QKYNTNVII

-1519 GGYGDSNVSL
+1519 GGYGQAATNL

-1554 TAGAVNDV
+1554 TAGAVNDL
-1562 FGVGPYNAT
+1562 FGVGTYDAT
-1571 TNPTGFT
+1571 IDPDTDMPKNPTGFT
-1578 ASTNAYIYGGTCRNV
+1578 ASANAYIYGGTCRNV
-1593 YGGGWLGNVGHHD
+1593 YGGGWLGNVGHHT
-1606 GALSA
+1606 GVLSA

-1625 GAEDGSSFT
+1625 GDKDGADFAH
-1634 NGIPTVQR
+1634 GIPAIQR

-1652 VFGTAH
+1652 VFGTAY
-1658 LKMYNGY
+1658 LKMNKGY
-1665 VGYQYNESGSDDP
+1665 VGYQYNPDGTDNTS
-1678 KTKGID
+1678 TTNID
-1684 EHYEEKT
+1684 ERYEEKI
-1691 EDNTQPMP
+1691 EDDTQTMP

-1713 YIDNSSVDK
+1713 YIDNSSVDN
-1722 TEITI
+1722 TEISI

-1745 GRGSISQSTVDGK
+1745 GRGSINKSTVDGK
-1758 TTYTLDGIY
+1758 TTYALEGIY
-1767 RPGKT
+1767 RPGRT
-1772 HIEMF
+1772 NIEMF

-1839 GFVYSAYEKADGTFG
+1839 GYVYSAFEENGIFYKGV
-1854 RGKKDGVR
+1854 KKGER
-1862 YDPLYQG
+1862 YKDDYQG
-1869 YYYQYENG
+1869 YYFKHKWE
-1877 DYVTVQVENGT
+1877 GT
-1888 ERQFTED
+1888 ADEDFVMDGIEYQFTED
-1895 CKVLV
+1895 CKVLI
-1900 EPHMKVK
+1900 EPHLMAKE
-1907 SPVTIAGH
+1907 PVTINGHSYAAGE
-1915 DYVAGQYVPID
+1915 YVSITD
-1926 TLNTLG
+1926 LNTLG
-1932 NKEASA
+1932 NKETSA
-1938 DKWSCLDET
+1938 DKWNCLDQT

-1958 GNMPSGST
+1958 GNMPSGSS

-2021 YGTDYYSIAKEIG
+2021 YGTDYYSIAKEID
-2034 IDAYHAL
+2034 IDDYHAL

-2050 LKYTCNKDCQDK
+2050 LKYTCAKDCKDK
-2062 EDTRYKAEVKDEG
+2062 EETRYKAAVEDEG
-2075 GNVISKASTITADE
+2075 GNIISKASTITADE
-2089 MQTLF
+2089 MQSLF
-2094 VTTDKDGN
+2094 VTTDGSGN

-2107 DGTTPILKYDTEKG
+2107 DGTTPILIYNEEEG
-2121 EWVPNTDIAKPYW
+2121 EWIPNPNNGHPYW
-2134 VESGVL
+2134 IESGVL

-2222 DFGDDTN
+2222 DFGDDSN

-2263 QFPTDRKRNN
+2263 EFPTDRKRNN

-2384 QTIIDDCYNVSNRY
+2384 QTIIDDCYNISNKY
-2398 MGANKVPAH
+2398 MGAGKVPAH

-2460 AYYASAGIEMGDGK
+2460 AYYASSGVEMGDGK

-2493 WYLLSPAE
+2493 WYLLSPTE

-2513 AECTTKVGTG
+2513 AECTTTVGTT
-2523 KFPAGT
+2523 KFPAKT
-2529 YPAGTVLLPDEYTA
+2529 YPAGTVLLPDEYEA
-2543 LRTAHNAGTENKV
+2543 LRAAHNIGTENEV

-2562 RQEDV
+2562 KQEDV
-2567 DFDYIFRSSNNLSHN
+2567 DFDFIFRPSNNLSHDS
-2582 RGYILTYEVTNPSIW
+2582 GYILTYEVSNPNVW
-2597 DNWYTPKSDNYTA
+2597 NNWYTPKSSDYTA
-2610 KKNLQEYEAMN
+2610 KKTLAEYEAMDVN
-2621 AATKANYEDGP
+2621 TKATYEDGP
-2632 TYRLDPTKLGSANGI
+2632 TYRLDPTILGSASGI
-2647 LLGQR
+2647 LLGQH
-2652 DYKMGNLISE
+2652 DYKMGNLISK

-2672 DDEALRSS
+2672 DNENLRTA

-2685 LHEGDA
+2685 LSEGDA

-2713 VTEDDSE
+2713 VTENNSD

-2726 TTVSKTFA
+2726 TTVSETFA
-2734 TAHSGSVDE
+2734 NAHSGSVAE

-2754 KDEVIYKDSKMTKSE
+2754 KDDILYKDSKMTKTE
-2769 AQGYVTTV
+2769 AEGYI
-2777 NTSMNTLY
+2777 TSVGTKMNTLY
-2785 SGANAMT
+2785 TPASGTASTMT
-2792 IEEIKALEPAGTFT
+2792 QEAIKALETSVTFT
-2806 SEKKKELVQLAN
+2806 AEKKKELIQLAT
-2818 LREELNANLVPA
+2818 LRDDLKANLVPA
-2830 YYCLSDG
+2830 YYCTEAG
-2837 KYGGNYYKKN
+2837 KYGGNYYQKDY
-2847 MNYRG
+2847 NYRA
-2852 MEAWSSMTASD
+2852 MNAWSAMTEED
-2863 RGNFLFN
+2863 RAKFIFN
-2870 YDAFDLLIDS
+2870 YDAFDLLIDPA
-2880 TYTTTNT
+2880 YETTSS
-2887 GAYSEGHKFQYD
+2887 GARSEGHKYQYD
-2899 GPGYTTEDQIK
+2899 GPNYLTEEQIK
-2910 ADGTGNKAGYSIT
+2910 DASTGNKAGYSIA
-2923 QSVDYTATYNGKD
+2923 QSVDYTATYNGKNED
-2936 DDPKEETEGDNKDKK
+2936 KTEEEEGDNKGKK
-2951 YMTVPTAI
+2951 YMEVATTI

-2967 GDELTREQYEA
+2967 GDELTRKQYEA
-2978 LPNEQRHYAPVAAP
+2978 LSNEQRYYAPIATP
-2992 TAGTYYVVKTD
+2992 TAGDYHIVKTD

-3009 PYTVGETISSETYN
+3009 PYAVGEVISNEIFT

-3031 YVTQLVIDDSHKDKT
+3031 YVTTIHIDDSHKNQT
-3046 YYYCRESYSGTVT
+3046 YYYCRESYPVGGTVT
-3059 PISSSEIT
+3059 PISSTEIP
-3067 GAGGGVSEGKV
+3067 GAGGGVTDNIV
-3078 QIGTLITSGQYSVLP
+3078 QPGTLIISSQYAALP
-3093 NQQMNFTIHGVSPT
+3093 NDQKNFTIHGVSPT

-3126 KIITVVYQYDY
+3126 KIITVIYQYDY
-3137 DEIDGSGNVTPI
+3137 DETDGSGNVTPI

-3176 ILPGDYTSLREPVV
+3176 ILPGDYTSLREPNV
-3190 TPGAYEITGGGWE
+3190 TAGAYEITGGGWE
-3203 LFETQRDA
+3203 LFESQRDA
-3211 ESHTNGVDY
+3211 ESHTNGVDFA
-3220 TPAFDPLYWYQDG
+3220 PGFDPLYWYQDG

-3243 LGRTYSNSVPVSVA
+3243 LGRTYSNYVPVSVA

-3264 VMSDANKEH
+3264 VMSDGNKAH
-3273 HMYIDNKNVKRE
+3273 HMYIDNKNVKRD

-3293 SGIGKNGLDIF
+3293 SSIGKNGLDLL
-3304 KNLYDL
+3304 KNLFDL
-3310 SLVTGESSALTD
+3310 SLR
-3322 GYTVTDGKITEATGS
+3322 TEVATSGD
-3337 ANTALV
+3337 LKD
-3343 GHALL
+3343 HALL
-3348 STQTRAERNLEFFLR
+3348 NERVKGGDNLQFFLR
-3363 TDINHTGTWT
+3363 ADINRPCSETNHWT
-3373 PIGADGIC
+3373 PIANNAGEC
-3381 DDPATNEVDEG
+3381 FEG
-3392 AAGKCFDGT
+3392 N

-3412 DNSLFNYLCG
+3412 DNSLFGKLCG
-3422 EVYNLG
+3422 SVYNLG
-3428 VRGSFTSA
+3428 VTGSFTSA
-3436 GIAEH
+3436 GIADE
-3441 GGGYVESCW
+3441 GKGYVESSW

-3463 VFGSPE
+3463 VFGNPT
-3469 ATDGYRQIV
+3469 ADANYKQIV
-3478 NSYCQED
+3478 NCYYQTGKTYS
-3485 KNYLTTDAD
+3485 TTDTD
-3494 NHGLAKAMPEKAFYN
+3494 NHGLARAMEEKAFYN

-3523 RFCDKAD
+3523 RFCDKVSDNEFGAD
-3530 DSEFSAGSVPYNF
+3530 PVRYNF
-3543 WLPNNA
+3543 WLPGNA

-3563 SSGYNNIQYVED
+3563 SSGYNGIQYVED

-3588 IPTSEDIR
+3588 IPATEDIR
-3596 YFKDTEDNNK
+3596 YFKDTEDNDK

-3628 VVGLSHQD
+3628 VVGLSHQN
-3636 VPTAIRRS
+3636 VPTAIKRS
-3644 GGWIDDSESG
+3644 EGWIDDSESG

-3664 RSKTMSVAHFNSNA
+3664 RSKTMGVAHFNNNA

-3689 TIAYKDMTA
+3689 TIAYKGMTA
-3698 IDFTGSNGDV
+3698 IDFSGSNGDV
-3708 AGGYDK
+3708 AGGYKK
-3714 GLVSSKFYPPLLD
+3714 GLISSRFYPPLLD
-3727 DEGLTGFRNIDLTRN
+3727 DDELTSFNNVDLTRN
-3742 LLVYTPETGTTATT
+3742 LLVYTPASGTTTTT
-3756 VSNYLTEYAVEESTE
+3756 VSNYLAEPVLEESTE
-3771 GYRSIDRQETI
+3771 GYRSIERQETI
-3782 GVHGHWIQQSEGG
+3782 GVHGHWIQQSGSS
-3795 FLATR
+3795 FVATK
-3800 DQLLV
+3800 DQMLV

-3816 DFTNDKRMWY
+3816 EFTSDKRMFY
-3826 QRTPEDEEF
+3826 QREPGDDEF
-3835 VDRNKGWQG
+3835 VSLNKGWQG

-3874 ETGSKIGHEYWL
+3874 STGTKIGHEYWL
-3886 RQYRDISGVD
+3886 RQYRDISD
-3896 VSEQRMA
+3896 VNDAQQRTA
-3903 RFTYPTKSDGAV
+3903 RFTYPTKNDGAV

-3920 DYSAAVTNTFLW
+3920 QFGAAVTNTFLW
-3932 DYYYNATSGH
+3932 NYYYNATSGH
-3942 NHKDYNKDTYQEYY
+3942 NHLDYNKDSYQEYY
-3956 KEARQY
+3956 KKTREY
-3962 ADYPMLKATT
+3962 SDYPMLTATT

-3987 LSGTFSATT
+3987 LSGNFSATT
-3996 TASPNPAK
+3996 TASPNPGK
-4004 LGKQTISFVS
+4004 LGKQTITFVS
-4014 PKNISIGVSDDDI
+4014 QPNISIGVSDDDI
-4027 AEATTASTKNGYA
+4027 AVATAASTKNGYA
-4040 FVPSFMSQSVA
+4040 FVPSFMSQSID
-4051 AGENTYTLKGDG
+4051 AGASTYTLKGDG

-4068 VPAAPGDATTVQPFR
+4068 VPAAPGAATTVQPFR
-4083 PYFAAIASP
+4083 PYFAAASNL
-4092 TKEYKY
+4092 TKEYKF
-4098 ETRSIV
+4098 ETRSII
-4104 FSNDN
+4104 FTNDG
-4109 IGELHPDEDISD
+4109 IGDLNPDDD
-4121 ELDKGNLEIYAKGK
+4121 MGGDNDTNGLEIYAKGR
-4135 KIYTISHLKE
+4135 KIYTVSHLKE
-4145 NINIVIVNASGAT
+4145 NANIRIVNASGAT
-4158 LTAYTLEPGMKVAT
+4158 LTTYVLEPGKKVIT
-4172 PVNTPGAYIV
+4172 PITAPGAYIV
-4182 NKKKLIVK
+4182 NSKKLYIK

>member
-1 MKKIQTIMQFM
+1 MKKIKTIIQFM
-12 RFIKLN
+12 QFIKLN
-18 GLNRHAGLMVLLF
+18 GLNRHAGLMVILLI
-31 TLHSSLFTSNV
+31 LHSSLFTSNV

-52 GYVYGGGNQGNV
+52 GNVYGGGNQGNV

-113 GNDIAGTIGASGEET
+113 GNDIAGSIGASGEET
-128 TVPLRTYYTAEEAAA
+128 TVPLKTYYTAEEAAA
-143 YNTANSLTESDP
+143 YNTANSLTEGDEGYKS
-155 GFKNA
+155 A

-183 LKNAIDNSWKTF
+183 LKNAIDNTWKTF
-195 VRSSRSAK
+195 VRTSRSAK

-236 NVTHRIYNRGDRSAY
+236 NVTHRIYNRGDRSTY

-288 NNATITENTTIS
+288 NNVTITENTTIS

-315 ARDTEGT
+315 AKDSEGT
-322 PYKMTP
+322 PYETTP
-328 QDVIAYLLGKVNLST
+328 QAVIAYLLGKVNLST
-343 FQGNYSDWHFNF
+343 FQGDYSDWHFNF

-516 YYSLEGYNS
+516 YYSSEGYNS

-621 GEDQYFSTMDL
+621 GEDQYFSTLDL

-663 TTYEPYTSHIG
+663 TTYEPYTSYIG

-691 SMMFDAPIV
+691 SMMFDTPIV

-729 TKAEQAEDGFKDE
+729 SKAEQAEDGFKDG
-742 SGKIKDRLEITLN
+742 SGNIKDRLEITLN

-783 YATDLSSSAFV
+783 YSTDLCSSAFV
-794 ADGTEVAGDA
+794 ADGTEVAGDV
-804 TNTYYELTTIGKNLV
+804 TNTYYELTAIGKNLV

-832 VKFTPTGTVDK
+832 VKFTPTGTVDM

-935 GGERGVVGKGTIKSR
+935 GGERGVVGKGTTKSR

-966 YKFDPAYSATINLQG
+966 YMFDPAYSATINLQG

-992 PDIPESEYLYAGGK
+992 PDIPESEYLYAGGN

-1073 IWGKYE
+1073 IWGEYE

-1128 GYGYYNYTDVETY
+1128 GYGYYDYTDVETY

-1385 SVQKYMERYKDGPS
+1385 SVQQYMDLYKDGPS

-1421 DGEGNQVLNSDYAD
+1421 DGEGNKVLNSDYAD

-1464 STNLNNPQPGLIRT
+1464 STNLNNPQPGLVRT
-1478 AEMDDRDYS
+1478 AEMDNRDYS
-1487 GYTEEEKAKRY
+1487 SYTTAEKAKRY
-1498 RKYNANVII
+1498 QKYNTNVII

-1519 GGYGDSNVSL
+1519 GGYGQAETNL

-1554 TAGAVNDV
+1554 TAGAINDL
-1562 FGVGPYNAT
+1562 FGVGPYNAS

-1578 ASTNAYIYGGTCRNV
+1578 ASANAYIYGGTCRNV
-1593 YGGGWLGNVGHHD
+1593 YGGGWLGNVGHHT
-1606 GALSA
+1606 GALSDTA
-1611 TTEGDIPGETHVVI
+1611 TGDIPGETHVVI
-1625 GAEDGSSFT
+1625 GDKNGTDFT
-1634 NGIPTVQR
+1634 HGIPAVQR

-1658 LKMYNGY
+1658 LKMNNGY
-1665 VGYQYNESGSDDP
+1665 VGYEYNGSGSDNAS
-1678 KTKGID
+1678 TTGID
-1684 EHYEEKT
+1684 ERYEEKI
-1691 EDNTQPMP
+1691 EDNTQPIP

-1722 TEITI
+1722 TEVSI

-1733 GSAFGGGEVAAI
+1733 GSAFGGGEIAAI

-1772 HIEMF
+1772 NIEMF
-1777 GGQVHRNVYGGGRGV
+1777 GGQVHRNVFGGGRGY
-1792 DNLGKHGSLNCDGYV
+1792 DNLGKHGTLFCDGYV

-1821 TVSGLAD
+1821 TVAGLAD
-1828 GNGNVFGGGDE
+1828 GDGNVFGGCDIGY
-1839 GFVYSAYEKADGTFG
+1839 VYSAYEEDGKFYL
-1854 RGKKDGVR
+1854 GKKSGVR
-1862 YDPLYQG
+1862 YNKGLSPGDKGYNYQG
-1869 YYYQYENG
+1869 YYYKHKSNNV
-1877 DYVTVQVENGT
+1877 VTEGVDDDGFFINNLG
-1888 ERQFTED
+1888 ERHFTED

-1900 EPHMKVK
+1900 EPHMLVK
-1907 SPVTIAGH
+1907 TDVTINGNN
-1915 DYVAGQYVPID
+1915 YTAGQYVPIED
-1926 TLNTLG
+1926 LNTLG
-1932 NKEASA
+1932 NKETSA
-1938 DKWSCLDET
+1938 AQWNCLDQT

-1958 GNMPSGST
+1958 GNTPSGALVT
-1966 TTSANTT
+1966 YANTAS
-1973 TVFGNATASINDI
+1973 VFGNATASIHDI
-1986 FHRDMITLGTRHTG
+1986 YNRDMITLGTRHTG

-2021 YGTDYYSIAKEIG
+2021 YGTDYYNIAKEIG

-2041 PDREADYYE
+2041 PNREADYYE
-2050 LKYTCNKDCQDK
+2050 LKYTCIKNCQDK
-2062 EDTRYKAEVKDEG
+2062 EDTRYKAAVKDEG
-2075 GNVISKASTITADE
+2075 GNIISKASTITADE

-2094 VTTDKDGN
+2094 VTTNGSGE

-2107 DGTTPILKYDTEKG
+2107 DGTTPILKYDDEKG
-2121 EWVPNTDIAKPYW
+2121 EWVPNDAEGANYW
-2134 VESGVL
+2134 EESGVL

-2194 KTEGGTDHG
+2194 KKFDEEEAEPTNNYHG

-2222 DFGDDTN
+2222 DFGDDSN
-2229 RPDARTTDATDVT
+2229 RPYARTTDNTTDDS
-2242 KYQCDANNQAYGT
+2242 KYKCDANNQTYGT

-2263 QFPTDRKRNN
+2263 EFRNDRKRNN

-2335 KRTPSGHKNTTLT
+2335 VRTSSGHRNTTLT
-2348 KLNENAVTK
+2348 ELNENAVTH
-2357 WDFNYETTEDDDHQ
+2357 WDFDYSTTEDDTHQ
-2371 MAFETSGNFVHST
+2371 MAWETSGNFVHST
-2384 QTIIDDCYNVSNRY
+2384 QTIIDDCYNISNKY
-2398 MGANKVPAH
+2398 MGTGKVPAH

-2418 DQYISAYTGVPNAYS
+2418 DQYISAYTGTSNAYS
-2433 EAVNIPL
+2433 EAVNTPL
-2440 NIAAASHGKMK
+2440 TIAAASHGKMK

-2460 AYYASAGIEMGDGK
+2460 AYFASPGIEIGAGK

-2501 KELFVPETYVTT
+2501 KELFVTDTYVTT
-2513 AECTTKVGTG
+2513 AECTTTVGTS

-2529 YPAGTVLLPDEYTA
+2529 YPAGTVLLPEDYNA
-2543 LRTAHNAGTENKV
+2543 LRTAHNIGTESEV

-2562 RQEDV
+2562 KQENV
-2567 DFDYIFRSSNNLSHN
+2567 DFDFIFRPSNNLSHDN
-2582 RGYILTYEVTNPSIW
+2582 GYILTYEVTNPNIW
-2597 DNWYTPKSDNYTA
+2597 DNWYTPKNGDYKT
-2610 KKNLQEYEAMN
+2610 KKNLQEYNELN
-2621 AATKANYEDGP
+2621 AATRADYENGP
-2632 TYRLDPTKLGSANGI
+2632 TYRLNPAKLEENQNGI
-2647 LLGQR
+2647 VLGQR
-2652 DYKMGNLISE
+2652 TYKEGELISKDTE
-2662 SVYDTYKAIL
+2662 DTYQAIT
-2672 DDEALRSS
+2672 SK
-2680 IPNYG
+2680 P
-2685 LHEGDA
+2685 DA
-2691 GYDEDKKQA
+2691 ATQA
-2700 TFEKA
+2700 VFEKA

-2713 VTEDDSE
+2713 VTEGTSE

-2726 TTVSKTFA
+2726 TAVPKTFA
-2734 TAHSGSVDE
+2734 DEHEGSVAE
-2743 AYICLNSVQLS
+2743 AYICLNSVQLN
-2754 KDEVIYKDSKMTKSE
+2754 KDDFIYKGSKMTKTE
-2769 AQGYVTTV
+2769 AEGYVTSVETD
-2777 NTSMNTLY
+2777 MNTLKA
-2785 SGANAMT
+2785 GASALT
-2792 IEEIKALEPAGTFT
+2792 TEQIKALEPEGAFT
-2806 SEKKKELVQLAN
+2806 AEKKKSLVQLAI
-2818 LREELNANLVPA
+2818 LRDELNANLVSA
-2830 YYCLSDG
+2830 YYCKTAGL
-2837 KYGGNYYKKN
+2837 YGGNYYKKDT
-2847 MNYRG
+2847 NYRG
-2852 MEAWSSMTASD
+2852 LEAWSSMTEND
-2863 RGNFLFN
+2863 RDKFIFN
-2870 YDAFDLLIDS
+2870 YDALDLLIDPTFETVS
-2880 TYTTTNT
+2880 T
-2887 GAYSEGHKFQYD
+2887 GARSEGHKYQYD
-2899 GPGYTTEDQIK
+2899 GPSYTTEEQIRN
-2910 ADGTGNKAGYSIT
+2910 ASTGNKAGYSVT
-2923 QSVDYTATYNGKD
+2923 QSVDYSATYNGGTGD
-2936 DDPKEETEGDNKDKK
+2936 TTETEGEKTGEN
-2951 YMTVPTAI
+2951 YMSTTAI
-2959 VSGGKVYA
+2959 TGGKVYV
-2967 GDELTREQYEA
+2967 GDELTREQFES
-2978 LPNEQRHYAPVAAP
+2978 LPNEQRYYAPVAAT
-2992 TAGTYYVVKTD
+2992 TAGTYYVVRTD

-3009 PYTVGETISSETYN
+3009 PYAIGETISAETYT

-3031 YVTQLVIDDSHKDKT
+3031 YITQLVVDDSHKGT
-3046 YYYCRESYSGTVT
+3046 YYYCRESYTPSGEITTV
-3059 PISSSEIT
+3059 SSSDIS
-3067 GAGGGVSEGKV
+3067 GAGTGLDSEGEMT
-3078 QIGTLITSGQYSVLP
+3078 IGTLINSSQYNALP
-3093 NQQMNFTIHGVSPT
+3093 NQQKNFTIHGVSPT

-3137 DEIDGSGNVTPI
+3137 DETDGSGNITPI

-3168 DKITKPDI
+3168 EKITKPDI
-3176 ILPGDYTSLREPVV
+3176 ILPGDYTSLREPNV

-3203 LFETQRDA
+3203 LFETSKDA
-3211 ESHTNGVDY
+3211 ESHTNGVEY

-3264 VMSDANKEH
+3264 VMSDGNKAH

-3310 SLVTGESSALTD
+3310 TLR
-3322 GYTVTDGKITEATGS
+3322 TEVATSGD
-3337 ANTALV
+3337 LKD
-3343 GHALL
+3343 HALL
-3348 STQTRAERNLEFFLR
+3348 DNRVKAGDNLQFFLR
-3363 TDINHTGTWT
+3363 TDINRDDDPAVADEWT
-3373 PIGADGIC
+3373 PIASGVS
-3381 DDPATNEVDEG
+3381 DP
-3392 AAGKCFDGT
+3392 CFEGT

-3412 DNSLFNYLCG
+3412 DNSLFGKLCG
-3422 EVYNLG
+3422 SVYNLG
-3428 VRGSFTSA
+3428 VTGSFTSA
-3436 GIAEH
+3436 GIADT
-3441 GGGYVESCW
+3441 GKGYVESCW
-3450 VNTTGTP
+3450 IKTTGTP

-3463 VFGSPE
+3463 VFGNPTADSN
-3469 ATDGYRQIV
+3469 YKQIV
-3478 NSYCQED
+3478 NSYYQAG
-3485 KNYLTTDAD
+3485 KTYSTTDTD
-3494 NHGLAKAMPEKAFYN
+3494 NHGLATAMEDKAFYN

-3523 RFCDKAD
+3523 RFCDKAS
-3530 DSEFSAGSVPYNF
+3530 DSEFSASPVRYNF
-3543 WLPNNA
+3543 WLPDND
-3549 ELQEGRYAKNEDLC
+3549 ELQEGRYAQNEELC
-3563 SSGYNNIQYVED
+3563 SSGYNGIQYVED
-3575 RFEDGDFRYAAGS
+3575 RFQDGDFRYAAGS
-3588 IPTSEDIR
+3588 IPESEDIR
-3596 YFKDTEDNNK
+3596 YFKDTEDNDK

-3628 VVGLSHQD
+3628 VVGLSHQN

-3664 RSKTMSVAHFNSNA
+3664 RSKTMGVAHFNSNA

-3689 TIAYKDMTA
+3689 TIAYKNMTA

-3756 VSNYLTEYAVEESTE
+3756 VSNYLTEYEVEESTE

-3854 TTNEKGE
+3854 TTSEKGE

-3896 VSEQRMA
+3896 VAEQRMA
-3903 RFTYPTKSDGAV
+3903 RFTYPAKSDGAV

-3920 DYSAAVTNTFLW
+3920 DYNAAVTNTFLW
-3932 DYYYNATSGH
+3932 DYYYNATTGH

-4004 LGKQTISFVS
+4004 LTKQTISFVS
-4014 PKNISIGVSDDDI
+4014 QKNISIGVSDDDI

-4083 PYFAAIASP
+4083 PYFAAVASP

-4098 ETRSIV
+4098 ETRSIL
-4104 FSNDN
+4104 FSNDE
-4109 IGELHPDEDISD
+4109 IGDLHPDEDLSD